1 MGSRTLDERDLKL
14 LALLQRDVTTP
25 LADMAEQV
33 SLSQTP
39 AWRRLQR
46 LIEDGFVRARVALL
60 DRRKLNVAVT
70 VFVRVRAGRHSA
82 DWLETFKR
90 AIADI
95 PEILEAYRM
104 SGDVDYLLKIAV
116 PSIEA
121 YDAVYR
127 RLIERAEF
135 IDVNS
140 GFVMEELK
148 ATTEIPLTYA

>member
-1 MGSRTLDERDLKL
+1 MALKSLDERDVKL
-14 LALLQRDVTTP
+14 LALLQRDATTS
-25 LADMAEQV
+25 LAEMAEEV

-46 LIEDGFVRARVALL
+46 LLEDGFVRTRVALL

-82 DWLETFKR
+82 NWLEAFKE
-90 AIADI
+90 AIAEI
-95 PEILEAYRM
+95 PEVLEAYRM

-116 PSIEA
+116 PSIDA
-121 YDAVYR
+121 YDDVYR
-127 RLIERAEF
+127 RLIELAEF
-135 IDVNS
+135 VDVNS

-148 ATTEIPLTYA
+148 ATTEITLSDV

>member
-1 MGSRTLDERDLKL
+1 MALKSLDERDVKL
-14 LALLQRDVTTP
+14 LALLQRDATTS
-25 LADMAEQV
+25 LAEMAEEV

-46 LIEDGFVRARVALL
+46 LLEDGFVRTRVALL

-82 DWLETFKR
+82 NWLETFR
-90 AIADI
+90 EAIAEI
-95 PEILEAYRM
+95 PEVLEAYRM

-116 PSIEA
+116 PSIDA
-121 YDAVYR
+121 YDDVYR
-127 RLIERAEF
+127 RLIELAEF
-135 IDVNS
+135 VDVNS

-148 ATTEIPLTYA
+148 ATTEIPLSYV

>member
-1 MGSRTLDERDLKL
+1 MALKSLDERDVKL
-14 LALLQRDVTTP
+14 LALLQRDATTS
-25 LADMAEQV
+25 LAEMAEEV

-46 LIEDGFVRARVALL
+46 LLEDGFVRTRVALL

-82 DWLETFKR
+82 NWLEAFKE
-90 AIADI
+90 AIAEI
-95 PEILEAYRM
+95 PEVLEAYRM

-116 PSIEA
+116 PSIDA
-121 YDAVYR
+121 YDDVYR
-127 RLIERAEF
+127 RLIELAEF
-135 IDVNS
+135 VDVNS

-148 ATTEIPLTYA
+148 ATTEIPLSYV